1 MKGNLY
7 LIPAPLGENT
17 SWCGFSEEQ
26 MSTIKEL
33 KVFIVEELRTAR
45 RYLRSIGFTSDFNEV
60 TFKLLNEH
68 TSDSEIDDL
77 LTETEK
83 GEHIGLLSEAGLPCI
98 ADPGNKAVIL
108 AHRKKIKVV
117 PFTGPSSLMLAL
129 MASGL
134 NGQNFAFHGYLPV
147 KSPDREKAIQKIEN
161 IALTTGQTQ
170 IFIEAPYRNPAM
182 LQSLLSACR
191 QQTLLCLATDLT
203 LSSEWIYTGTIQQW
217 RTVKAEINKRPTVF
231 LIGRQ

>member
-1 MKGNLY
+1 
-7 LIPAPLGENT
+7 
-17 SWCGFSEEQ
+17 
-26 MSTIKEL
+26 
-33 KVFIVEELRTAR
+33 
-45 RYLRSIGFTSDFNEV
+45 
-60 TFKLLNEH
+60 
-68 TSDSEIDDL
+68 
-77 LTETEK
+77 
-83 GEHIGLLSEAGLPCI
+83 
-98 ADPGNKAVIL
+98 
-108 AHRKKIKVV
+108 
-117 PFTGPSSLMLAL
+117 MLAL